1 MMLKPLSPKAY
12 KEVKQA
18 YQGLQSMSRLANNT
32 DDMRVMALMGIH
44 KARDIL
50 RGTSKATAFLEK
62 QHRKCVKGSSMLLNL
77 YKAPT
82 KPSPSTTTTASAPR
96 LNASKKPTASTAKVS
111 KLSPE
116 RRIAVKRALRDE
128 YYGKD
133 APADAEGCW
142 SCRKTG
148 HRRDKDDHHSM
159 DECPN
164 LEQAARAYKV

>member
-1 MMLKPLSPKAY
+1 
-12 KEVKQA
+12 
-18 YQGLQSMSRLANNT
+18 MSRLANNT
-32 DDMRVMALMGIH
+32 DEMRVMALMGIH
-44 KARDIL
+44 KARAIL
-50 RGTSKATAFLEK
+50 RGTSKATAFLEQ
-62 QHRKCVKGSSMLLNL
+62 QHRKCVKGSSMLLTL

-82 KPSPSTTTTASAPR
+82 KPSPSTTTMASASR
-96 LNASKKPTASTAKVS
+96 QNASRKPTTTKVS
-111 KLSPE
+111 KLSPQQK
-116 RRIAVKRALRDE
+116 IAVKRALRDE
-128 YYGKD
+128 YHGKD